1 MIDHQ
6 QHARL
11 MRFRAITI
19 RYPRMNEV
27 FKRFD
32 FLRAE
37 ARAVRNLG
45 SSDALDITSLSA
57 LPLIAP
63 TGSGKTRII
72 NAYQKRIQKDQHP
85 PGISPVVVV
94 NLSTNVTVKGFY
106 ADVLRGFG
114 DPNFARGT
122 QQQLEKRAQAFI
134 RKCGVELLI
143 IDEVHHLIS
152 AETNKVRWDVAELFK
167 NILNDKTCCLAL
179 SGIEKAAVLFEKGG
193 QLARRCISPVPLGPL
208 DMQNNSDREMFL
220 GFIGRLDELMH
231 KEKVTDERNGLLER
245 DLPACLYE
253 VSGGVIGI
261 VSHLVYHALI
271 CCFTRGGTT
280 LERCDFERATD
291 EWAMSTGFATQNPFR
306 AQTQRATA

>member
-1 MIDHQ
+1 
-6 QHARL
+6 L
-11 MRFRAITI
+11 MRFKAITI

-37 ARAVRNLG
+37 AQAVRNLG
-45 SSDALDITSLSA
+45 PSDALDITSLSA

-72 NAYQKRIQKDQHP
+72 NAYQKKIQKEQHP

-106 ADVLRGFG
+106 ADVLKGFG

-122 QQQLEKRAQAFI
+122 QQQLEKRTQTFI

-152 AETNKVRWDVAELFK
+152 AESNKVRWDVAELFK

-208 DMQNNSDREMFL
+208 DMQNNSEREMFL
-220 GFIGRLDELMH
+220 GFIGRLDDLML
-231 KEKVTDERNGLLER
+231 KEKVADAKSDLLKG
-245 DLPACLYE
+245 DVPACLYE

-261 VSHLVYHALI
+261 ASHLVYHALI
-271 CCFTRGGTT
+271 CCFLRGGTS
-280 LERCDFERATD
+280 LERCDFVRATD
-291 EWAMSTGFATQNPFR
+291 DWAVSTGFATQNPFG
-306 AQTQRATA
+306 TQAHRLTA